1 LGERESSTP
10 AQPQDATS
18 LALAP
23 WRPGA
28 VDEMAGGVA
37 VTDLL
42 DMVRRTC
49 AMVRYVDSGRDA
61 ATLVRRARGL
71 ELLVRTALKDCTV
84 LEEEQFELRQ
94 EAAEAHVRT
103 QRRAGELLS
112 ELQKH
117 RGGRPPRAASRVEEV
132 GEPPLTL
139 RELGIDGHESHR
151 WQRIASVPEDAF
163 ERYIETCRA
172 RRTEIITA
180 NVLALARQLQ
190 QERDEEEQQQSGI
203 DARPSSSAAL
213 LREYQ
218 EVRRYAG
225 NVIWLDPIGLAESMD
240 ASQRVDALSELERLL
255 LWLAEFRDALH
266 RTGRM
271 RPARMRG

>member
-1 LGERESSTP
+1 MCQSDTQGPKATTMSLDPTCLIVWAARSTSRAGRATGPSTHIDRRPGRFRQLGEAESSTS
-10 AQPQDATS
+10 ARAFGTTS
-18 LALAP
+18 LAQVQPEPGTLADT
-23 WRPGA
+23 A
-28 VDEMAGGVA
+28 DSGVA
-37 VTDLL
+37 LAHLL
-42 DMVRRTC
+42 EMVRGMC
-49 AMVRYVDSGRDA
+49 EMVRYVDSGRDA

-180 NVLALARQLQ
+180 NVLA
-190 QERDEEEQQQSGI
+190 
-203 DARPSSSAAL
+203 
-213 LREYQ
+213 
-218 EVRRYAG
+218 
-225 NVIWLDPIGLAESMD
+225 
-240 ASQRVDALSELERLL
+240 
-255 LWLAEFRDALH
+255 
-266 RTGRM
+266 
-271 RPARMRG
+271 